1 MFHFHPGE
9 RVRVVIIINMA
20 YDRNDLVSLI
30 EFRLNQSAGKPVLS
44 QAQIRQVLNSF
55 AELLPGI
62 LAEYGHC
69 RIHQLGVFRL
79 REKKPR
85 RFFNIAAGAV
95 GQTAVHFKIE
105 FNSAEALKRRSSEII
120 NFAVK

>member
-1 MFHFHPGE
+1 M
-9 RVRVVIIINMA
+9 VIIINMA

-44 QAQIRQVLNSF
+44 QAQIMQVFSSF

-79 REKKPR
+79 KEKKPR
-85 RFFNIAAGAV
+85 RFFNIATGAID
-95 GQTAVHFKIE
+95 QTAAHFKIE
-105 FNSAEALKRRSSEII
+105 FEPAAALKKSAGEII
-120 NFAVK
+120 NTRVK

>member
-1 MFHFHPGE
+1 M
-9 RVRVVIIINMA
+9 VIRINMA

-44 QAQIRQVLNSF
+44 QAQIMQVFNSF

-69 RIHQLGVFRL
+69 RIHKLGVFRL
-79 REKKPR
+79 EEKKPR
-85 RFFNIAAGAV
+85 RFYNIATGTV
-95 GQTAVHFKIE
+95 DKTKPHFKIE
-105 FNSAEALKRRSSEII
+105 FEPAAALKKSAGEII
-120 NFAVK
+120 NTRVK